1 MRDTTKLIALAAIGV
16 AVWYFVGKTKPQGQ
30 AGQGGGGRQS
40 AGSIFDAITPGVPSG
55 GGGGTVAVPRPGANA
70 GTSVG
75 STNIGGG
82 ASFGPGGAGFG
93 PGGGG
98 SPARDSGNG
107 WGSDSYGP
115 MGPIRRPQPQLPTV
129 NNPTMDYSRPG
140 EYWRQN
146 QNTPPS
152 HNNGGGETGRTVYQS
167 DMPEGKN
174 GRPLEA
180 NEKDKADFGFM
191 LKMR

>member
-1 MRDTTKLIALAAIGV
+1 M
-16 AVWYFVGKTKPQGQ
+16 
-30 AGQGGGGRQS
+30 
-40 AGSIFDAITPGVPSG
+40 
-55 GGGGTVAVPRPGANA
+55 AVPRPGANA

-82 ASFGPGGAGFG
+82 ASFGPGGDGFG

-115 MGPIRRPQPQLPTV
+115 MGPIHKPKPQLPTI

-152 HNNGGGETGRTVYQS
+152 HNNGGEAPGRTVYQS
-167 DMPEGKN
+167 EMPEGKN

-180 NEKDKADFGFM
+180 NENDKVNFDFM